1 MNRSRFVVDEVFR
14 PSSRPGPL
22 VVGRAEAMDVEPDMR
37 LVLEDQRGRAAVT
50 VLSVEFATPR
60 SLAEGATTLVLDS
73 DLDGR
78 VRPGVDLTPAKLP
91 PG

>member
-14 PSSRPGPL
+14 PSGRPGPL
-22 VVGRAEAMDVEPDMR
+22 VVGRVEAMDVERDMR
-37 LVLEDQRGRAAVT
+37 LVLEDEAGRATVT

-60 SLAEGATTLVLDS
+60 SLAAGSTTLLLSS

-78 VRPGVDLTPAKLP
+78 VRPGVELTP
-91 PG
+91 GR